1 MDVAVNETT
10 TKGEKR
16 FWSESEEYLGKRHTL
31 LLEKVVG
38 FAVIIA
44 SGASLIGI
52 KMLELPIVITLVLS
66 VGATALCLCG
76 IVVLFAEKP
85 LGFLRA
91 RERKAVKYDR

>member
-1 MDVAVNETT
+1 MNETT
-10 TKGEKR
+10 TKGKKG
-16 FWSESEEYLGKRHTL
+16 FSIESEEYLGKRHT

-52 KMLELPIVITLVLS
+52 KMLELPGVIALVLA
-66 VGATALCLCG
+66 VGATALCLSG

>member
-1 MDVAVNETT
+1 
-10 TKGEKR
+10 
-16 FWSESEEYLGKRHTL
+16 
-31 LLEKVVG
+31 
-38 FAVIIA
+38 
-44 SGASLIGI
+44 
-52 KMLELPIVITLVLS
+52 LELPIVITLVLS